1 MKLKTNKTFTKE
13 LRKKIKNK
21 KNKNQIKKKIIFVKL
36 ELIYKIKTNITFIKG
51 PRIKIKKNKE

>member
-51 PRIKIKKNKE
+51 PRIKIKKK